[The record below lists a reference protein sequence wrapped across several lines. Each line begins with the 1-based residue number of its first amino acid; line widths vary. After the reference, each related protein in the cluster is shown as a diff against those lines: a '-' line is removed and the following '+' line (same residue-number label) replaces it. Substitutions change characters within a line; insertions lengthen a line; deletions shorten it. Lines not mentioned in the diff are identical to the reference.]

1 MSAESFMRYG
11 VGWVG
16 FTVIV
21 GSAVAAFMQFGFSAL
36 GQSVNII
43 LPTENHGLL
52 TGDNAA
58 FYQYVKRDF
67 EGVVSTPWE
76 GGQYGFV
83 RNPRR
88 FGTTVLDTR
97 FHEGMDIRPL
107 HRDAN
112 GE

>member
-1 MSAESFMRYG
+1 MPAESFMRCG
-11 VGWVG
+11 IAWVMFRG
-16 FTVIV
+16 AVKSIIVIF
-21 GSAVAAFMQFGFSAL
+21 AQFGFSAL
-36 GQSVNII
+36 GQPVNIV

-88 FGTTVLDTR
+88 CGTTVLDTR

-107 HRDAN
+107 HRNAN
-112 GE
+112 G